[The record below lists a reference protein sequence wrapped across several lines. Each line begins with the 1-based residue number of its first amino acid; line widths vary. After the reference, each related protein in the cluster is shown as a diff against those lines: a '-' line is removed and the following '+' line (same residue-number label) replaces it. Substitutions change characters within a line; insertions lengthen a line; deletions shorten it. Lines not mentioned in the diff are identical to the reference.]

1 MDLNSEHNNMQST
14 EINTLARSIITTLA
28 YYDIFNYPL
37 TKEEIYNCSNTN
49 GDTKTSVFEE
59 LEVLVN
65 SGIVYNSY
73 NYYSINHNSHLI
85 PKRIEGN
92 KRAIKKMKTAKLF
105 SKFISHFPFIRC
117 VLLSGSISKGY
128 MDEKADIDYFIVLY
142 SFLVIIYF

>member
-1 MDLNSEHNNMQST
+1 MNSAHKNIQNT
-14 EINTLARSIITTLA
+14 KINTLAKSIIKTLA

-65 SGIVYNSY
+65 SGIVYNSD
-73 NYYSINHNSHLI
+73 NFYSINHNSHLI

-92 KRAIKKMKTAKLF
+92 KRAIKKMNTL
-105 SKFISHFPFIRC
+105 
-117 VLLSGSISKGY
+117 
-128 MDEKADIDYFIVLY
+128 DT
-142 SFLVIIYF
+142 